1 MGIDGQIYHCYRA
14 GPSLR
19 DPSFQWNKCCSIML
33 AENIHWLLRS
43 HWHYANDCDVNIF
56 CLIALDRCIINLWCL
71 CITTRFHFPQS
82 AASATSDSSHSYKT
96 NPKTFLYMISHQHLV
111 MSVNNEMAHYIH
123 SSLWKQE
130 SYLKKIERIREE
142 IKDIDYW
149 LDQTRPGEGGGSI
162 RDPENEEWDTCS

>member
-82 AASATSDSSHSYKT
+82 AASATSDSVILTKQTLKHFSTWSAT
-96 NPKTFLYMISHQHLV
+96 SILWWVSI
-111 MSVNNEMAHYIH
+111 NEMTHYIH

-130 SYLKKIERIREE
+130 SYLKKMERIREE